1 MMRKLNASSNKP
13 KKKKTL
19 PNSVSQSSWHFVA
32 LALRF
37 PRAWRPAG
45 AGARVFAVAPVVA

>member
-1 MMRKLNASSNKP
+1 MMRKLNASPNKP
-13 KKKKTL
+13 KKNAFELRLAK
-19 PNSVSQSSWHFVA
+19 SSWHFVA

-45 AGARVFAVAPVVA
+45 AGARVMAVFPVVA